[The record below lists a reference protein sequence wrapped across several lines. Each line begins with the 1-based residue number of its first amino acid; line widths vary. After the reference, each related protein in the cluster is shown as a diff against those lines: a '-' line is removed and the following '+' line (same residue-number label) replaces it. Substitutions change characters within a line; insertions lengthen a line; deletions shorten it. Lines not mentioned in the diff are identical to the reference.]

1 MPRSMKTQDIEKRTA
16 AAKSLEHVTPNM
28 KLGLGSGS
36 TSAIMVHL
44 LGEKVK
50 AGLTVDAAV
59 PTSTQTREIAASY
72 GIPIRTLDE
81 VGRLDLTIDGADEAD
96 PGLALI
102 KGGGGALLHEKIVA
116 AASDR
121 FVVVVDSSKLVDKL
135 GAFKVPVEVI
145 RFAAAPVKA
154 TIESMGGTISVREKD
169 GVTFLTEEGNL
180 IYDCDFGLIDDPRS
194 LAENLGRIPGL
205 VEHGLFVDMADV
217 LIVGRGEE
225 TEVRTR

>member
-1 MPRSMKTQDIEKRTA
+1 MKPQDIEKRSA
-16 AAKSLEHVTPNM
+16 ARKSLEHVEPNM

-36 TSAIMVHL
+36 TSAVMVHL
-44 LGEKVK
+44 LGEKVR
-50 AGLTVDAAV
+50 AGLAVEAAV
-59 PTSTQTREIAASY
+59 PTSTATREIAESY

-96 PGLALI
+96 PNLALI

-121 FVVVVDSSKLVDKL
+121 FVVIVDASKLVDRL

-154 TIESMGGTISVREKD
+154 TIEALGGTVSVREKD

-180 IYDCDFGLIDDPRS
+180 IYDCDFGLIDDPGT
-194 LAENLGRIPGL
+194 LAEELGRIPGL

-217 LIVGRGEE
+217 LIVGRGEDV
-225 TEVRTR
+225 EVRSR